1 MDKIHLIKNVLA
13 DDERKKLIEDSIPL
27 LKNEKQLSE
36 YFKKD
41 GGFPGKQ
48 TFSDLYLNSK
58 FAFSFNHMVDM
69 IFKET
74 GLNLEIRAA
83 WVNCT
88 NGKNKDM
95 CWHSHRHDYA
105 LVYYMKTPLP
115 FFSNGTLFRNGLFKA
130 PQNSMIIFPA
140 EVEHTA
146 PTSPFRFDRY
156 TMALDLNI
164 RNDNDG

>member
-83 WVNCT
+83 WVNWT
-88 NGKNKDM
+88 NGKKKDIN
-95 CWHSHRHDYA
+95 WHTHPCDYT
-105 LVYYMKTPLP
+105 LCYYMKIFP
-115 FFSNGTLFRNGLFKA
+115 FFSNGTLYENGFIKA
-130 PQNSMIIFPA
+130 KQNSFLLSRGYLK
-140 EVEHTA
+140 HTA
-146 PTSPFRFDRY
+146 PTSPLRFGRY
-156 TMALDLNI
+156 TLVLDLAI
-164 RNDNDG
+164 LK